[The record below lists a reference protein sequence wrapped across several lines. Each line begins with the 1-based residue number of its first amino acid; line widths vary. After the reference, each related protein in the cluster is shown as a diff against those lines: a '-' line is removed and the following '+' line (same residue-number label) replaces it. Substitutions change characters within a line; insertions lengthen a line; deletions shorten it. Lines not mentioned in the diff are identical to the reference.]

1 MGDRAVALVRL
12 RQEHLLEELA
22 RAQQPVVGLAAVL
35 ELPRQVALQQE
46 PPMAERPSQLVQ
58 VEVGPAERAAA
69 DLKALEGAPV
79 ARVLVVD
86 ERERRQINR
95 R

>member
-1 MGDRAVALVRL
+1 MGARAVALVRL

-22 RAQQPVVGLAAVL
+22 RAQQPVADLAAVL
-35 ELPRQVALQQE
+35 ELLKRVALLQE
-46 PPMAERPSQLVQ
+46 PLMAERLSQVVQ

>member
-1 MGDRAVALVRL
+1 MDDRAVALVRL
-12 RQEHLLEELA
+12 RRGRLLEELA
-22 RAQQPVVGLAAVL
+22 RAQQPVAGLAAAL
-35 ELPRQVALQQE
+35 ELPRLGGLQQE
-46 PPMAERPSQLVQ
+46 PLMAEPLSQLVQ

-69 DLKALEGAPV
+69 DLKAPEGAPV

-86 ERERRQINR
+86 EHERRQINR